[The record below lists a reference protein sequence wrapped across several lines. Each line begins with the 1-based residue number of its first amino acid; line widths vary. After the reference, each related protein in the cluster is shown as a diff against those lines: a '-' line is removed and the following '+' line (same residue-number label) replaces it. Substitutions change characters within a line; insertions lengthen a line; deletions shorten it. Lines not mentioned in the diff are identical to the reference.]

1 MEDLN
6 SVSNNASLV
15 ILGPIRICKL
25 YGRKIINR
33 LKVLNHEKN
42 QRSLI
47 NHICNNIYML
57 KDEIPEQNQLM
68 VPNKYVP
75 TIFIIHMLQKLVEAR
90 GIKKN
95 FQPCVR
101 IRDT

>member
-1 MEDLN
+1 
-6 SVSNNASLV
+6 
-15 ILGPIRICKL
+15 
-25 YGRKIINR
+25 
-33 LKVLNHEKN
+33 
-42 QRSLI
+42 
-47 NHICNNIYML
+47 ML